1 MKKVLS
7 TISKLRTNKSLR
19 KKILRTI
26 FFLTVYRLL
35 VTIPVPFSNV
45 DMLMDQMWSMLA
57 TWSSGSTWSQDG
69 LSFLVML
76 LWGSLETFSIIA
88 VWLSPFINAS
98 IIMQLMTIVIPKL
111 EELQELWEQGTKQIQ
126 QYTRYLTFPLA
137 LLQSIGMVYFINS
150 ILGWVI
156 DTTNFTLVL
165 WSAFIL
171 AIWSMIVLL
180 IGDYITEK
188 WISNGTSLL
197 IFASIVA
204 WMTQQVYR
212 SILSAD
218 SWISTW
224 WVIVFMFVIIW
235 VLVVASIFLLKSI
248 KNIPIVYARKWKV
261 EQTSTLPIPLN
272 PVGMIPIIFAIAFTT
287 FPYLIAQLI
296 IRMGTSNSVV
306 MEIARWLDA
315 NLNIYSTDQPSLI
328 AISIY
333 FILIVVF
340 TFFYTLIQFNPDK
353 IADNIQK
360 RGWFI
365 PWIRPWEETAS
376 YIHKTLMHLCLRGW
390 MWLAFLWIYSYLL
403 YYIPFISDI
412 AQDLWWIPVVVTWSW
427 VIIIVWVVQ
436 DLINKSETEILMT
449 KYEEL

>member
-390 MWLAFLWIYSYLL
+390 MWLAFLW
-403 YYIPFISDI
+403 
-412 AQDLWWIPVVVTWSW
+412 
-427 VIIIVWVVQ
+427 
-436 DLINKSETEILMT
+436 
-449 KYEEL
+449 

>member
-1 MKKVLS
+1 
-7 TISKLRTNKSLR
+7 
-19 KKILRTI
+19 
-26 FFLTVYRLL
+26 
-35 VTIPVPFSNV
+35 
-45 DMLMDQMWSMLA
+45 
-57 TWSSGSTWSQDG
+57 
-69 LSFLVML
+69 
-76 LWGSLETFSIIA
+76 
-88 VWLSPFINAS
+88 
-98 IIMQLMTIVIPKL
+98 MTIVIPKL

-165 WSAFIL
+165 WSAFVL

>member
-165 WSAFIL
+165 WSAFVL

>member
-365 PWIRPWEETAS
+365 PW
-376 YIHKTLMHLCLRGW
+376 
-390 MWLAFLWIYSYLL
+390 
-403 YYIPFISDI
+403 
-412 AQDLWWIPVVVTWSW
+412 
-427 VIIIVWVVQ
+427 
-436 DLINKSETEILMT
+436 
-449 KYEEL
+449 